1 MPYVLRRAI
10 EAFVMLFGASIGI
23 FFLIRLLP
31 GDPAQYR
38 AGVDATPQQLQA
50 VRQEM
55 GLDQPIFVQYGKWLG
70 DVLKFNFGKSLVS
83 GIPVRDLVLQ
93 RLPDTIEL
101 AVAAMLIVVALGGAL
116 GLIAG
121 LRAGTWI
128 DKGIGVLNS
137 VLLSVPSF
145 WVSILFVLLFS
156 LTLSWFPSGGQAS
169 TGASLGS
176 RLHFLALPAISL
188 ALGEVPTIARFL
200 RSGVL
205 DVLHEDFV
213 LLARAKG
220 MPSRIVLFRHLL
232 RNALLPV
239 VTVAGLMIG
248 SLLGGV
254 VVVETVFSWPG
265 LGTLILTSIEQRDYS
280 VVQAALLLVVVIFV
294 VVNFVVDLLYGMIDP
309 RVRVGRDRRALR

>member
-1 MPYVLRRAI
+1 MRYVLRRAV

-55 GLDQPIFVQYGKWLG
+55 GLNQPIYVQYGKWAADAVRL
-70 DVLKFNFGKSLVS
+70 NFGKSLVS
-83 GIPVRDLVLQ
+83 DIPVRELVLQ

-101 AVAAMLIVVALGGAL
+101 ALAAMAIVVVLGGVL

-121 LRAGTWI
+121 LKAGSWI
-128 DKGIGVLNS
+128 DKSIGVLNS

-145 WVSILFVLLFS
+145 WVSILLVLVFS
-156 LTLSWFPSGGQAS
+156 LTLSWFPSGGQAPV
-169 TGASLGS
+169 GASLGS

-205 DVLHEDFV
+205 DVLREDFV

-220 MPSRIVLFRHLL
+220 MPPRIVLFRHLL

-254 VVVETVFSWPG
+254 VIVETVFSWPG
-265 LGTLILTSIEQRDYS
+265 LGTLVLTSIEQRDYS
-280 VVQAALLLVVVIFV
+280 VVQSALLLVVVIFV
-294 VVNFVVDLLYGMIDP
+294 VVNFFVDLVYGVIDP
-309 RVRVGRDRRALR
+309 RVRVGRDRRAMR